1 MMKKILLFGV
11 LGLLAILAALIL
23 FAPAKTG
30 HVVYESVTD
39 LEAGIYGLRQKQ
51 VDIGDMKISLYH
63 NELSDRETIVMLH
76 GFSADKDNFIRFA
89 RYFTDDFN
97 VVIPDMAGHG
107 DTGFEESWDYTI
119 PVQASRVARIIEQ
132 LKIEKVHLIGNSM
145 GGFIS
150 AYFAKMYPQRTLS
163 VALVDPAGVV
173 SPVDSDMNKML
184 AQGRNPFLIHNRQEF
199 DSFYAMT
206 MEEPPYV
213 PGFVLEAI
221 SEKYQQRREQL
232 MQIFGDILKT
242 DLLDSSL
249 DEIHVPVL
257 LLWGEE
263 DRLIHVSSV
272 DVWSNG
278 IEDIQVKIW
287 PGVGHMAQLEIP
299 QESAEV
305 YRRFLGGIE

>member
-1 MMKKILLFGV
+1 MKKILLFSV
-11 LGLLAILAALIL
+11 LGLLAIFAVLIL
-23 FAPAKTG
+23 FVPAKVG
-30 HVVYESVTD
+30 HVVYESATGI
-39 LEAGIYGLRQKQ
+39 EARIYGLEQTQ
-51 VDIGDMKISLYH
+51 VDIGEMKISLYH

-107 DTGFEESWDYTI
+107 DTGFEKSWDYTM

-132 LKIEKVHLIGNSM
+132 LDIEKVHVIGNSM

-150 AYFAKMYPQRTLS
+150 AYFAKIYPQRTLS

-184 AQGRNPFLIHNRQEF
+184 AQGRNPFLVHNRQEF

-206 MEEPPYV
+206 MENPPYV

-232 MQIFGDILKT
+232 LQIFADIRET

-249 DEIHVPVL
+249 DEIHAPVL

-287 PGVGHMAQLEIP
+287 PGIGHMAQLEIP
-299 QESAEV
+299 QESAGV
-305 YRRFLGGIE
+305 YRQFLGQVD